1 MWLIINFFLYDE
13 INKYKYK
20 YCSIIRLHFDWKSS
34 LLLSFQ
40 NLYIIFKYELIYSGH
55 NSRQNKILNVN
66 DIDEKENLINL
77 YLY

>member
-1 MWLIINFFLYDE
+1 MMKLISINISIE
-13 INKYKYK
+13 

>member
-1 MWLIINFFLYDE
+1 MKLISIN
-13 INKYKYK
+13 INIE
-20 YCSIIRLHFDWKSS
+20 YCSIIRLHFDWKNN

-55 NSRQNKILNVN
+55 NSRKNKILKIN
-66 DIDEKENLINL
+66 DIDVKKENLINL

>member
-1 MWLIINFFLYDE
+1 MMKLISINISIE
-13 INKYKYK
+13 
-20 YCSIIRLHFDWKSS
+20 YCLIIRLHFDWKSS